1 MGIINSL
8 NNHALKQGFEENGYI
23 TLKNAFGVSQINNI
37 LSETQSIF
45 MIQAQHRE
53 IDTSNLSSSM
63 RNLFANHR
71 KVFKNCGKQAQHLV
85 DAWSLSCDENLINI
99 LINVCGLRFPNICT
113 RPVTMFNSISLA
125 SNEGYHSLASH
136 QDSVSMRGS
145 SNSVVVWVP
154 LVEISKD
161 LGPLQIVPSS
171 HLKGNLAGD
180 IDEFGFGVI
189 PDSMFKDEDF
199 TSLEGMGPGDAVIF
213 NSHLVHR
220 SGKLW
225 TDSGIRWTL
234 QFRYNDL
241 LDERFVEEGFTNPYI
256 YRPMTKEELDRYE

>member
-1 MGIINSL
+1 MTVITSL

-23 TLKNAFGVSQINNI
+23 TLKNAFDPDKINNI

-45 MIQAQHRE
+45 MIQAQHKK
-53 IDTSNLSSSM
+53 IDTSDLNSSM
-63 RNLFANHR
+63 QNLFVNHR

-85 DAWSLSCDENLINI
+85 DSWSLSCNENLINI
-99 LINVCGLRFPNICT
+99 LINVCGLKFPNICT

-125 SNEGYHSLASH
+125 SNEGYHTLSSH

-145 SNSVVVWVP
+145 SNAVVVWLP
-154 LVEISKD
+154 LVEITKE

-171 HLKGNLAGD
+171 HLKGNLVEE

-189 PDSMFKDEDF
+189 PDTMFKDTDF
-199 TSLEGMGPGDAVIF
+199 ISIDNMMPGDAVIF

-220 SGKLW
+220 SGKLF
-225 TDSGIRWTL
+225 TEKGIRWTL

-256 YRPMTKEELDRYE
+256 YRPMTKEELDSYE

>member
-23 TLKNAFGVSQINNI
+23 TLKNAFDVGHINNI

-45 MIQAQHRE
+45 MIQAQRKG
-53 IDTSNLSSSM
+53 IDTRDLSSAI
-63 RNLFANHR
+63 RNLFVNHR

-85 DAWSLSCDENLINI
+85 DAWKLACDEKLMNV
-99 LINVCGLRFPNICT
+99 LINVCGLKFPNICT
-113 RPVTMFNSISLA
+113 RPVTMFNSISLS
-125 SNEGYHSLASH
+125 SNEGYHTLSAH
-136 QDSVSMRGS
+136 QDSISMRGS
-145 SNSVVVWVP
+145 SNAVVVWLP
-154 LVEISKD
+154 LAEISQE

-171 HLKGNLAGD
+171 HLKGNLADD
-180 IDEFGFGVI
+180 IDEFGFGII
-189 PDSMFKDEDF
+189 PDSMFKDEEF
-199 TSLEGMGPGDAVIF
+199 ISLEGMGPGDAVIF

-241 LDERFVEEGFTNPYI
+241 LDERFIEEDFVNPYI
-256 YRPMTKEELDRYE
+256 YRPMTEKELNNE

>member
-1 MGIINSL
+1 
-8 NNHALKQGFEENGYI
+8 
-23 TLKNAFGVSQINNI
+23 
-37 LSETQSIF
+37 
-45 MIQAQHRE
+45 
-53 IDTSNLSSSM
+53 
-63 RNLFANHR
+63 
-71 KVFKNCGKQAQHLV
+71 
-85 DAWSLSCDENLINI
+85 
-99 LINVCGLRFPNICT
+99 
-113 RPVTMFNSISLA
+113 MFNSISLS
-125 SNEGYHSLASH
+125 SNEGYHTLSAH
-136 QDSVSMRGS
+136 QDSISMRGA
-145 SNSVVVWVP
+145 SNAVVVWLP
-154 LVEISKD
+154 LAEISQE

-199 TSLEGMGPGDAVIF
+199 TSLEGMGPGDVVIF

-256 YRPMTKEELDRYE
+256 YRPMTKEDVDRYE